1 MISLGFIV
9 RLANQEN
16 RRNRRSE
23 TNIKD
28 RLVSGELSDG
38 GRVRARDQ
46 YDVPRG
52 HLAVYV
58 GREEMLQRFV
68 IPTKYL
74 EYPEF
79 RSLMDEV
86 ADEFGYEHEGGIH
99 IPCEGSVFEEILI
112 RYMSSDKKK

>member
-1 MISLGFIV
+1 MISLSFIV

-16 RRNRRSE
+16 RRNRRYE

-38 GRVRARDQ
+38 SRPARDQ
-46 YDVPRG
+46 NGVPRG

-58 GREEMLQRFV
+58 GLEERQRFV

-74 EYPEF
+74 QYPEF

-86 ADEFGYEHEGGIH
+86 ADEFGYDHEGGIH
-99 IPCEGSVFEEILI
+99 IPCEESVFEEILI
-112 RYMSSDKKK
+112 RYMSCDKKK

>member
-16 RRNRRSE
+16 RRNKRNE

-28 RLVSGELSDG
+28 RLFSGELSDG
-38 GRVRARDQ
+38 NGRARDQ
-46 YDVPRG
+46 NDVPRG

-79 RSLMDEV
+79 RTLMDEV
-86 ADEFGYEHEGGIH
+86 ADEFGYEHERGIH
-99 IPCEGSVFEEILI
+99 IPCEGSVFEEILL
-112 RYMSSDKKK
+112 RYMSSNKKK